1 MSTSS
6 VEGVY
11 RKAEVIAD
19 QLRSAIVGGEYEPG
33 ERLPTRQVLCD
44 RYGVSNVT
52 VQRAFDRLA
61 REGFVVSVERQGTF
75 VAEDSPH
82 LTRYALLFPGR
93 PGAGMRNQFFMAL
106 AREAE
111 DFSEES
117 NFELH
122 YGFEGHTGVERYR
135 ALLDDVR
142 NRRLAGVI
150 FASPPRALKNSPI
163 VERPGIP
170 RAAFMTPSPAL
181 GLPAVTVDQE
191 EFLRKLV
198 AEVKNSGRRRVGAIA
213 SSRQGVKFA
222 QKLQRV
228 LREAGIPI
236 EPDWFQAAGLSEPDW
251 AIPLT
256 RLMMRGEGEERP
268 DCLIVTDDNLL
279 PPVSRSLEELGLS
292 VPDDLHLVAHCNFPW
307 PTPGAEGAVR
317 IGYCMSDC
325 LHALMRQIDAQR
337 EGEEPEPVIRIPA
350 YHESEYPR
358 PIHPP
363 QWLPAGN
370 GE

>member
-1 MSTSS
+1 MSPSR

-19 QLRSAIVGGEYEPG
+19 DLRSAIVGGEYDPG
-33 ERLPTRQVLCD
+33 ERLPTRQTLCE

-93 PGAGMRNQFFMAL
+93 PGVEMRNQFFMAL

-135 ALLDDVR
+135 VLLDDVR
-142 NRRLAGVI
+142 NRRLAGLI
-150 FASPPRALKNSPI
+150 FASSPLALKNSPI
-163 VERPGIP
+163 VKRPGIP
-170 RAAFMTPSPAL
+170 RAAFMSPSPEL
-181 GLPAVTVDQE
+181 DLPAVTVDHE
-191 EFLRKLV
+191 DFLRKVV
-198 AEVKNSGRRRVGAIA
+198 AEVEESGRRRVAAIA
-213 SSRQGVKFA
+213 STQQGMESVR
-222 QKLQRV
+222 KLQDR
-228 LREAGIPI
+228 LREAGVEINPSWYQGVSI
-236 EPDWFQAAGLSEPDW
+236 GAAEW
-251 AIPLT
+251 AEPLT
-256 RLMMRGEGEERP
+256 RLLMEGRADARP

-279 PPVSRSLEELGLS
+279 PPVSRLLEELDLS
-292 VPDDLHLVAHCNFPW
+292 VPDDLHLIAHCNFPW

-317 IGYCMSDC
+317 IGYCMGDC

-337 EGEEPEPVIRIPA
+337 EGEEPVPVIRIPA

-358 PIHPP
+358 TIHRP
-363 QWLPAGN
+363 QWLPV
-370 GE
+370 GEGG